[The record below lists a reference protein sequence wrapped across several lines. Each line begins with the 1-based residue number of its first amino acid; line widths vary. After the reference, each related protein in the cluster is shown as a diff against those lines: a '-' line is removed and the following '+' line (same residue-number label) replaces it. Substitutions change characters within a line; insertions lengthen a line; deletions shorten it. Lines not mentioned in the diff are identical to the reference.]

1 MPAPSHRP
9 RALAIAGPTASGK
22 TALALALRERAPVEI
37 ISVDSA
43 QVYVGMD
50 IGTAKPDAATLARAP
65 HRLIDIRDPAIPY
78 SAAEF
83 IVDARREMAAIVAA
97 GRIPLL
103 VGGTML
109 YFHLLIEGMAK
120 LPAADPELRAELAAT
135 AARHGWPH
143 LHAEL
148 ARVDPETAAQLHPL
162 HSQRIQRALEVFRAT
177 GQPLSRLLRAQQDG
191 QGVAPIA
198 TDYDMTMVALLPPS
212 RDVLHQRIAQR
223 FETML
228 ETGLVAEVR
237 ALYARGD
244 LNPDLPSMRAAGYRQ
259 VWAHLEGECDAVTMA
274 AQGIAA
280 TRQLAKRQL
289 TWLRGPRS
297 PAREGLTGAWD
308 TPDDQRTILANLL
321 KLI

>member
-22 TALALALRERAPVEI
+22 TALALALWERAPVEI

-83 IVDARREMAAIVAA
+83 VADARREMADITAA

-120 LPAADPELRAELAAT
+120 LPAANPQLRAELAAT
-135 AARHGWPH
+135 AARHGWAH

-162 HSQRIQRALEVFRAT
+162 HSQRIQRALEVYRAT
-177 GQPLSRLLRAQQDG
+177 GQPLSRLLRAQHDG
-191 QGVAPIA
+191 QGIAPVAA
-198 TDYDMTMVALLPPS
+198 DYDLTMVALLPPS
-212 RDVLHQRIAQR
+212 RDQLHQHIAQR
-223 FETML
+223 FEAML
-228 ETGLVAEVR
+228 EAGLVAEVR
-237 ALYARGD
+237 ALYERGD

-259 VWAHLEGECDAVTMA
+259 VWAHLDGECDTATMA
-274 AQGIAA
+274 ARGIAA

-297 PAREGLTGAWD
+297 PAREVLIGNLETRES
-308 TPDDQRTILANLL
+308 QRATLAKLL

>member
-83 IVDARREMAAIVAA
+83 VADARREMADITAA

-120 LPAADPELRAELAAT
+120 LPAANPQLRAELAAT
-135 AARHGWPH
+135 AARHGWAH

-162 HSQRIQRALEVFRAT
+162 HSQRIQRALEVYRAT
-177 GQPLSRLLRAQQDG
+177 GQPLSRLLRAQHDG
-191 QGVAPIA
+191 QGIAPVAA
-198 TDYDMTMVALLPPS
+198 DYDLTMVALLPPS
-212 RDVLHQRIAQR
+212 RDQLHQHIAQR
-223 FETML
+223 FEAML
-228 ETGLVAEVR
+228 EAGLVAEVR
-237 ALYARGD
+237 ALYERGD

-259 VWAHLEGECDAVTMA
+259 VWAHLDGECDTATMA
-274 AQGIAA
+274 ARGIAA

-297 PAREGLTGAWD
+297 PAREVLIGNLETRES
-308 TPDDQRTILANLL
+308 QRATLAKLL

>member
-1 MPAPSHRP
+1 MPVPVQRP
-9 RALAIAGPTASGK
+9 RALAIVGPTANDK
-22 TALALALRERAPVEI
+22 TALALALQECAPVEI

-65 HRLIDIRDPAIPY
+65 HRLIDIRDPAMPY

-83 IVDARREMAAIVAA
+83 VADARREMAAITAA

-109 YFHLLIEGMAK
+109 YFHLLIEGMAR
-120 LPAADPELRAELAAT
+120 LPAADPALRAEIAAA

-148 ARVDPETAAQLHPL
+148 ARVDPETAAQLHPH
-162 HSQRIQRALEVFRAT
+162 HSQRIQRALEVYRVA
-177 GQPLSRLLRAQQDG
+177 GQPLSRLLRTPG
-191 QGVAPIA
+191 SGEGVAPIA
-198 TDYDMTMVALLPPS
+198 ADFDLTLIGLVPPS
-212 RDVLHQRIAQR
+212 RAVLHRRIAER
-223 FETML
+223 FAAML
-228 ETGLVAEVR
+228 DEGLVDEVR
-237 ALYARGD
+237 ALHARGD
-244 LNPDLPSMRAAGYRQ
+244 LHPELPSLRAAGYRQ
-259 VWAHLEGECDAVTMA
+259 VWAHLDGECDAA
-274 AQGIAA
+274 AMIERGVAA

-297 PAREGLTGAWD
+297 PVDEALVYAGDSAAELRET
-308 TPDDQRTILANLL
+308 LAKLL
-321 KLI
+321 KLV

>member
-1 MPAPSHRP
+1 MPAPTDRP

-83 IVDARREMAAIVAA
+83 VVDARREMAAITAA
-97 GRIPLL
+97 DRIPLL

-120 LPAADPELRAELAAT
+120 LPAANPELRAELAAA

-148 ARVDPETAAQLHPL
+148 ARVDPETAAQLHPR
-162 HSQRIQRALEVFRAT
+162 HSQRIQRALEVYRAT
-177 GQPLSRLLRAQQDG
+177 GQPLSRLLGAQREG
-191 QGVAPIA
+191 QGIAPIA
-198 TDYDMTMVALLPPS
+198 ADYNLTMVALLPPS
-212 RDVLHQRIAQR
+212 RDLLHQRIAQR

-228 ETGLVAEVR
+228 AAGLVAEVR
-237 ALYARGD
+237 ALYERGD
-244 LNPDLPSMRAAGYRQ
+244 LNPDLPSIRAAGYRQ
-259 VWAHLEGECDAVTMA
+259 VWAHLAGECDAATMA

-308 TPDDQRTILANLL
+308 TPDDQRTIIAKLL

>member
-1 MPAPSHRP
+1 MPASSDRP

-22 TALALALRERAPVEI
+22 TALALALWERAPVEI

-83 IVDARREMAAIVAA
+83 VADARREMADITAA

-120 LPAADPELRAELAAT
+120 LPAANPQLRAELAAT
-135 AARHGWPH
+135 AARHGWAH

-162 HSQRIQRALEVFRAT
+162 HSQRIQRALEVYRAT
-177 GQPLSRLLRAQQDG
+177 GQPLSRLLRAQHDG
-191 QGVAPIA
+191 QGIAPVAA
-198 TDYDMTMVALLPPS
+198 DYDLTMVALLPPS
-212 RDVLHQRIAQR
+212 RDQLHQHIAQR
-223 FETML
+223 FEAML
-228 ETGLVAEVR
+228 EAGLVAEVR
-237 ALYARGD
+237 ALYERGD

-259 VWAHLEGECDAVTMA
+259 VWAHLDGECDTATMA
-274 AQGIAA
+274 ARGIAA

-297 PAREGLTGAWD
+297 PAREVLIGNLETRES
-308 TPDDQRTILANLL
+308 QRATLAKLL

>member
-1 MPAPSHRP
+1 M
-9 RALAIAGPTASGK
+9 
-22 TALALALRERAPVEI
+22 
-37 ISVDSA
+37 DSA

-83 IVDARREMAAIVAA
+83 VADARREMADITAA

-120 LPAADPELRAELAAT
+120 LPAANPQLRAELAAT
-135 AARHGWPH
+135 AARHGWAH

-162 HSQRIQRALEVFRAT
+162 HSQRIQRALEVYRAT
-177 GQPLSRLLRAQQDG
+177 GQPLSRLLRAQHDG
-191 QGVAPIA
+191 QGIAPVAA
-198 TDYDMTMVALLPPS
+198 DYDLTMVALLPPS
-212 RDVLHQRIAQR
+212 RDQLHQHIAQR
-223 FETML
+223 FEAML
-228 ETGLVAEVR
+228 EAGLVAEVR
-237 ALYARGD
+237 ALYERGD

-259 VWAHLEGECDAVTMA
+259 VWAHLDGECDTATMA
-274 AQGIAA
+274 ARGIAA

-297 PAREGLTGAWD
+297 PAREVLIGNLETRES
-308 TPDDQRTILANLL
+308 QRATLAKLL

>member
-1 MPAPSHRP
+1 MPAPSDRP

-65 HRLIDIRDPAIPY
+65 HRLIDIRDPATPY

-83 IVDARREMAAIVAA
+83 VADARREMADIAAA

-120 LPAADPELRAELAAT
+120 LPAANPRLRAELAAT

-148 ARVDPETAAQLHPL
+148 ARVDPATAAQLHPR
-162 HSQRIQRALEVFRAT
+162 HSQRIQRALEVYRAT
-177 GQPLSRLLRAQQDG
+177 GQPLSRLLGAQRDG
-191 QGVAPIA
+191 QGIAPIA
-198 TDYDMTMVALLPPS
+198 ADYDLTLVALLPPS
-212 RDVLHQRIAQR
+212 RDRLHRHIAQR
-223 FETML
+223 FEAML
-228 ETGLVAEVR
+228 EAGLVDEVR
-237 ALYARGD
+237 ALYQRGD
-244 LNPDLPSMRAAGYRQ
+244 LNSDLPSIRAAGYRQ
-259 VWAHLEGECDAVTMA
+259 VWAYLDGECDASVMA
-274 AQGIAA
+274 ARGIAA

-297 PAREGLTGAWD
+297 PAQVVLTGNQE
-308 TPDDQRTILANLL
+308 TRENQRETLAKLL

>member
-1 MPAPSHRP
+1 MPVPSHRP

-83 IVDARREMAAIVAA
+83 VVDARREMAAITAA

-109 YFHLLIEGMAK
+109 YFHLLIEGMAE
-120 LPAADPELRAELAAT
+120 LPAANPELRAEIAAA

-162 HSQRIQRALEVFRAT
+162 HSQRIQRALEVYRAT
-177 GQPLSRLLRAQQDG
+177 GQPLSRLLGAQQDG
-191 QGVAPIA
+191 QGIAPIA
-198 TDYDMTMVALLPPS
+198 ADYDLTLVALLPPS
-212 RDVLHQRIAQR
+212 RDLLHQRIAAR

-228 ETGLVAEVR
+228 DTGLVAEVR
-237 ALYARGD
+237 ALYERGD

-259 VWAHLEGECDAVTMA
+259 VWAHLDGEYDAATMA
-274 AQGIAA
+274 ARGIAA

-297 PAREGLTGAWD
+297 PAREALIGAWD
-308 TPDDQRTILANLL
+308 TPDDQLEILAKLL

>member
-1 MPAPSHRP
+1 MPAPPDRP

-50 IGTAKPDAATLARAP
+50 IGTAKPDPATLARAP

-83 IVDARREMAAIVAA
+83 VVDARREMAAITAA

-109 YFHLLIEGMAK
+109 YFHLLIEGMAQ
-120 LPAADPELRAELAAT
+120 LPAANPELRAELAAT

-162 HSQRIQRALEVFRAT
+162 HSQRIQRALEVYRAT

-198 TDYDMTMVALLPPS
+198 TDYDLTMVALLPPS
-212 RDVLHQRIAQR
+212 RDQLHQRIAER

-228 ETGLVAEVR
+228 AAGLVAEVR
-237 ALYARGD
+237 ALYERGD

-259 VWAHLEGECDAVTMA
+259 VWAHLDGECDTATMA
-274 AQGIAA
+274 ARGIAA

-297 PAREGLTGAWD
+297 PARAALAGAWD
-308 TPDDQRTILANLL
+308 TPDDQRTTLANLL

>member
-1 MPAPSHRP
+1 MAAPGPRP

-65 HRLIDIRDPAIPY
+65 HRLIDIRDPAVPY

-83 IVDARREMAAIVAA
+83 VADARREMAAIMAA

-109 YFHLLIEGMAK
+109 YFHLLVAGMAR
-120 LPAADPELRAELAAT
+120 LPAADPGVRAEIAAV

-148 ARVDPETAAQLHPL
+148 ARVDPETAAQLHPH
-162 HSQRIQRALEVFRAT
+162 HSQRIQRALEVYRAA
-177 GQPLSRLLRAQQDG
+177 GRPLSRLLRDQG
-191 QGVAPIA
+191 GGEGVAPIA
-198 TDYDMTMVALLPPS
+198 ADYDLALVGLVPPN
-212 RDVLHQRIAQR
+212 RAALHRRIAER
-223 FETML
+223 FAAML
-228 ETGLVAEVR
+228 EAGLVDEVR
-237 ALYARGD
+237 ALRARGD
-244 LNPDLPSMRAAGYRQ
+244 LHPELPSMRAAGYRQ
-259 VWAHLEGECDAVTMA
+259 VWAHLDGECDTA
-274 AQGIAA
+274 AMTERGIAA

-297 PAREGLTGAWD
+297 PVRELLVGAGEAAAE
-308 TPDDQRTILANLL
+308 RREMLAKLL
-321 KLI
+321 KLV

>member
-1 MPAPSHRP
+1 MPASSDRP

-22 TALALALRERAPVEI
+22 TALALALWERAPVEI

-65 HRLIDIRDPAIPY
+65 HRLIDIRDPATPY

-83 IVDARREMAAIVAA
+83 VVDARREMAAITAA

-120 LPAADPELRAELAAT
+120 LPAANPQLRAELAAT
-135 AARHGWPH
+135 AARHGWAH

-162 HSQRIQRALEVFRAT
+162 HSQRIQRALEVYRAT
-177 GQPLSRLLRAQQDG
+177 GQPLSRLLRAQHDG
-191 QGVAPIA
+191 QGIAPVAA
-198 TDYDMTMVALLPPS
+198 DYDLTMVALLPPS
-212 RDVLHQRIAQR
+212 RDQLHQHIAQR
-223 FETML
+223 FEAML
-228 ETGLVAEVR
+228 EAGLVAEVR
-237 ALYARGD
+237 ALYERGD

-259 VWAHLEGECDAVTMA
+259 VWAHLDGECDTATMA
-274 AQGIAA
+274 ARGIAA

-297 PAREGLTGAWD
+297 PAREVLIGNLETRES
-308 TPDDQRTILANLL
+308 QRATLAKLL

>member
-1 MPAPSHRP
+1 MPSRRP

-83 IVDARREMAAIVAA
+83 VVDARREMAAITAA

-109 YFHLLIEGMAK
+109 YFHLLIEGMAE
-120 LPAADPELRAELAAT
+120 LPAANPELRAEIAAT

-177 GQPLSRLLRAQQDG
+177 GQPLSRLLGAQQEG
-191 QGVAPIA
+191 QGIAPIA
-198 TDYDMTMVALLPPS
+198 ADYDLTLVALLPPS
-212 RDVLHQRIAQR
+212 RDLLHQRIAAR

-228 ETGLVAEVR
+228 DAGLVAEVR
-237 ALYARGD
+237 ALYERGD
-244 LNPDLPSMRAAGYRQ
+244 LNPELPSMRAAGYRQ
-259 VWAHLEGECDAVTMA
+259 VWAHLDGEYDAATMA
-274 AQGIAA
+274 ARSIAA

-297 PAREGLTGAWD
+297 PAREALIGAWD
-308 TPDDQRTILANLL
+308 TPDDQREILAKLL

>member
-1 MPAPSHRP
+1 MPAPPDRP

-83 IVDARREMAAIVAA
+83 VVDARREMAAITAA

-109 YFHLLIEGMAK
+109 YFYLLIEGMAR
-120 LPAADPELRAELAAT
+120 LPAANPELRAELAAT

-162 HSQRIQRALEVFRAT
+162 HSQRIQRALEVYRVT
-177 GQPLSRLLRAQQDG
+177 GQPLSRLLGAQQDG

-198 TDYDMTMVALLPPS
+198 TDYDLTMVALLPPS
-212 RDVLHQRIAQR
+212 RDQLHQRIAER

-228 ETGLVAEVR
+228 AAGLVAEVR
-237 ALYARGD
+237 ALYERGD

-259 VWAHLEGECDAVTMA
+259 VWAHLDGECDTATMA
-274 AQGIAA
+274 ARGIAA

-297 PAREGLTGAWD
+297 PAHEVLIGNLEAREN
-308 TPDDQRTILANLL
+308 QRETLAKLL

>member
-1 MPAPSHRP
+1 MPVLPRRP

-65 HRLIDIRDPAIPY
+65 HRLIDIRDPAVPY

-83 IVDARREMAAIVAA
+83 VADARREMAAITAA

-109 YFHLLIEGMAK
+109 YFHLLIEGMAR
-120 LPAADPELRAELAAT
+120 LPAADPGLRAEIAAT
-135 AARHGWPH
+135 AARHGWAH

-148 ARVDPETAAQLHPL
+148 ARVDPETAAQLHPH
-162 HSQRIQRALEVFRAT
+162 HSQRIQRALEVYRAA
-177 GQPLSRLLRAQQDG
+177 GRPLSRLLREQG
-191 QGVAPIA
+191 SGEGVAPIA
-198 TDYDMTMVALLPPS
+198 VDYDLTLVGLVPS
-212 RDVLHQRIAQR
+212 SRAVLHRRIAER
-223 FETML
+223 FAAML
-228 ETGLVAEVR
+228 DEGLVDEVR
-237 ALYARGD
+237 ALRARGD
-244 LNPDLPSMRAAGYRQ
+244 LHPELPSMRAAGYRQ
-259 VWAHLEGECDAVTMA
+259 VWAHLDGECDAA
-274 AQGIAA
+274 AMVERGVAA

-297 PAREGLTGAWD
+297 PVDETLVYAVDSAAERREA
-308 TPDDQRTILANLL
+308 LANLL
-321 KLI
+321 KLV

>member
-1 MPAPSHRP
+1 MPSRRP

-50 IGTAKPDAATLARAP
+50 IGTAKPDAATLAHAP

-83 IVDARREMAAIVAA
+83 VVDARREMAAITAA

-109 YFHLLIEGMAK
+109 YFHLLIEGMAQ
-120 LPAADPELRAELAAT
+120 LPAANPELRAEIAAA

-143 LHAEL
+143 VHAEL

-162 HSQRIQRALEVFRAT
+162 HSQRIQRALEVYRTT
-177 GQPLSRLLRAQQDG
+177 GQPLSRLLGAQQDG
-191 QGVAPIA
+191 QGIAPIA
-198 TDYDMTMVALLPPS
+198 ADYDLTMFALLPPN
-212 RDVLHQRIAQR
+212 RDQLHQRIAAR

-228 ETGLVAEVR
+228 DAGLVAEVR
-237 ALYARGD
+237 ALYERGD
-244 LNPDLPSMRAAGYRQ
+244 LNPDLPSIRAAGYRQ
-259 VWAHLEGECDAVTMA
+259 VWAHLAGECDATAMA
-274 AQGIAA
+274 ARGIAA

-297 PAREGLTGAWD
+297 PAREAATGAWD
-308 TPDDQRTILANLL
+308 TPDDQRETLAKLL

>member
-1 MPAPSHRP
+1 MPAPPDRP

-22 TALALALRERAPVEI
+22 TALALALRKRAPVEI

-83 IVDARREMAAIVAA
+83 VVDARREMAAITAA

-109 YFHLLIEGMAK
+109 YFHLLIEGMAQ
-120 LPAADPELRAELAAT
+120 LPAANPELRAELAAT

-162 HSQRIQRALEVFRAT
+162 HSQRIQRALEVYRAT

-198 TDYDMTMVALLPPS
+198 TDYDLTMVALLPPS
-212 RDVLHQRIAQR
+212 RDQLHQRIAER

-228 ETGLVAEVR
+228 AAGLVAEVR
-237 ALYARGD
+237 ALYERGD

-259 VWAHLEGECDAVTMA
+259 VWAYLDGDCDASVMA
-274 AQGIAA
+274 ARGIAA

-297 PAREGLTGAWD
+297 PAREVLIGNLETRENQRETLTK
-308 TPDDQRTILANLL
+308 LL